1 MVNTSRWVAK
11 KHSGYLSELFPLG
24 MGRNSGYLSEYL
36 TLHCL
41 LRTPISDLEVC
52 ENGQGRIPQRGRTP
66 EAEFMNVQFC

>member
-41 LRTPISDLEVC
+41 LGTQSAIWRFVRTDRGGFHSTA
-52 ENGQGRIPQRGRTP
+52 GQQRL
-66 EAEFMNVQFC
+66 NS